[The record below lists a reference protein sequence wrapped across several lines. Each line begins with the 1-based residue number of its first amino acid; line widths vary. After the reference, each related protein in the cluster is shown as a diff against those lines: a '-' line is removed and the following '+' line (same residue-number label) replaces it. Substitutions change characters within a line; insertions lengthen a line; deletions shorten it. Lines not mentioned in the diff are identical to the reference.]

1 MFICEKWLIVQCIG
15 KIPVFKTKNRDYL
28 KIMAKKPSHLL
39 VMTSCKGSIT
49 SKKIA
54 NEIVAQKLGTSVRIL
69 NNVNSFSLW
78 VGKVE
83 KADEQLLLIKTT
95 SDAYEGLEKCI
106 TRLHPHELPEII
118 SVPIS
123 TSLKDKPAK

>member
-1 MFICEKWLIVQCIG
+1 
-15 KIPVFKTKNRDYL
+15 
-28 KIMAKKPSHLL
+28 
-39 VMTSCKGSIT
+39 MTSCKGSIT